1 MTKRVYQEFIEWGE
15 IPSSFKCPLSRILM
29 LEPVIDE
36 DGHSYEKTAIECWLN
51 ENDNISPITGR
62 HLDRTRIIINR
73 ALKNAIEEY
82 TEDVKH
88 YNNAGLKSAN
98 AFNLIFKVMENA
110 VTKYKISNEIANSL
124 SRETLGCRELAVLE
138 DVFKNVKTDDE
149 LGWFPKIREPF
160 LFKSAVDQ
168 CHWVLYPH
176 FRQRIFS
183 EFSQYLRPYASY
195 KDLGILSPLS
205 AMQKADAEKAY
216 LESLIMPN
224 LNGTYVKLQDAME
237 LYSKLYP
244 LAYKVD
250 PLREKTLIDERIER
264 WIEDDGGA
272 GGGERGRMCIFYSH
286 RHHLE

>member
-124 SRETLGCRELAVLE
+124 SRETLGCRELAVLD

-149 LGWFPKIREPF
+149 LGWFPKTREPF

-168 CHWVLYPH
+168 CRWVLYPH
-176 FRQRIFS
+176 FRRRIYA

-195 KDLGILSPLS
+195 KDLEILSPLS

-224 LNGTYVKLQDAME
+224 LNGTYVKLQDAMK

-250 PLREKTLIDERIER
+250 PHREKTLIDEQIER
-264 WIEDDGGA
+264 WIEDDEGA
-272 GGGERGRMCIFYSH
+272 GGGRMCTFYSH
-286 RHHLE
+286 RYHLE